1 MGTDPRLDL
10 DDAEPDVTYCAR
22 HPRTETVLRCGR
34 CATPICPRCLVQTPV
49 GARCPDC
56 ANVRTIPTL
65 DVTPLFLAR
74 GVGAALA
81 SGAVIGY
88 FWGAISGSRGFN
100 VVGFFLIFIAMGIG
114 YAVAA
119 CVSAA
124 TNHKR
129 AQALQYVAGAGV
141 IFAYLVHNL
150 VAYNALIVQNDIW
163 GMLAAAFGAY
173 WAYQRIVSS

>member
-1 MGTDPRLDL
+1 MTQTSPEDTDS
-10 DDAEPDVTYCAR
+10 DVTYCAR
-22 HPRTETVLRCGR
+22 HPQIESGLRCGR
-34 CATPICPRCLVQTPV
+34 CGTLICPRCLVQSPV
-49 GARCPDC
+49 GSRCPDC
-56 ANVRTIPTL
+56 ANLRTLPML
-65 DVTPLFLAR
+65 EVTPVFLAR
-74 GVGAALA
+74 GAAAALA
-81 SGAVIGY
+81 TGGVIGY

-119 CVSAA
+119 AVSAA

-173 WAYQRIVSS
+173 WAYQRTISN